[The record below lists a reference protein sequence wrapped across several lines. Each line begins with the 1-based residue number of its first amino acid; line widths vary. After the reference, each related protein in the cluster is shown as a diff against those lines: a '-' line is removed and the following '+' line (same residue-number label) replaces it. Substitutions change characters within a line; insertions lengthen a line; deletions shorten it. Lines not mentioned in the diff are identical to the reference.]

1 MLTDKAVNG
10 DQTLTNGVDRN
21 EKTFESD
28 SAEERWTSGSDEAWS
43 GDFLAVE
50 SQLGFGDGPDIALSA
65 SDHDALRTGGI
76 QRELFRQRARY
87 DAERRTS
94 IDEEF
99 DLFDIPGRAGQLSL
113 YVKKSHGESFFMKV
127 VIVAQPANNASAP
140 TVGRRQELRR

>member
-1 MLTDKAVNG
+1 MLTDKSIYG
-10 DQTLTNGVDRN
+10 DQTLTNGIDRD
-21 EKTFESD
+21 EKTFKSD
-28 SAEERWTSGSDEAWS
+28 RAEERWTSGSNEAWS

-65 SDHDALRTGGI
+65 SDHHALRTGGF
-76 QRELFRQRARY
+76 QRELFRQRARH

-113 YVKKSHGESFFMKV
+113 YVKKSHGESFFMNV
-127 VIVAQPANNASAP
+127 VIVAQPANNATAP
-140 TVGRRQELRR
+140 TVGRRQKLRR